1 VNTLGERAS
10 TNGGSNA
17 SRMNGRSFAFAV
29 VMTVLVPAT
38 GLADQVVSVGG
49 ALALLN
55 KPGSARAAVILI
67 PGGDGVLNVQ
77 QDGSFT
83 NLGGNQLVRTRKAY
97 LAHGIA
103 TLTIDRGVDVAAAV
117 NYMRAIS
124 RSVVV
129 VGTSRGSLRVP
140 GALAAR
146 PNGIVLTAG
155 FLDNVRS
162 SVGSPAALPPTLIVH
177 HRQDGC
183 RHTPPGAVEPFKAWG
198 GARVRVAWMDGGA
211 NVGDPCQAR
220 AYHGFNGLD
229 GKVIATVAQFAASL
243 R

>member
-1 VNTLGERAS
+1 MRPMIRLLALAGSIAIAAS
-10 TNGGSNA
+10 DA
-17 SRMNGRSFAFAV
+17 AI
-29 VMTVLVPAT
+29 
-38 GLADQVVSVGG
+38 ADQAVSVGG

-77 QDGSFT
+77 QDGTFT

-97 LAHGIA
+97 LAQGIA

-117 NYMRAIS
+117 NYMRGIS

-129 VGTSRGSLRVP
+129 VGTSRGSLRVAA
-140 GALAAR
+140 ALAAR
-146 PNGIVLTAG
+146 PNGIVLTAA

-183 RHTPPGAVEPFKAWG
+183 RHTPPAAVEPFKAWG
-198 GARVRVAWMDGGA
+198 GARVRVAWMDGGV

-229 GKVIATVAQFAASL
+229 GKVVATVAQFAASL